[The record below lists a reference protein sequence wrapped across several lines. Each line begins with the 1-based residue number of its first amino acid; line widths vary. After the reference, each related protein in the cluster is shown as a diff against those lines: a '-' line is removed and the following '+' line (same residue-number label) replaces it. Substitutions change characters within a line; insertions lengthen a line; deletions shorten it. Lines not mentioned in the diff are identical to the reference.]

1 MDKFLIN
8 STLVYRVPTVEDAL
22 KLRDILSETPY
33 GELTNF
39 SYTTKYIKAK
49 GEVIEEY
56 QVVKAK
62 IEFNADGDLVLQING
77 VSKVFSPK
85 ADKA

>member
-1 MDKFLIN
+1 MDKYLIN
-8 STLVYRVPTVEDAL
+8 NTLVYRVPTVADAL
-22 KLRDILSETPY
+22 VLRDELSKNEY

-49 GEVIEEY
+49 GEIIEEY

-62 IEFNADGDLVLQING
+62 IEFTPEKEPEQRVNVLYEG
-77 VSKVFSPK
+77 GF
-85 ADKA
+85 

>member
-39 SYTTKYIKAK
+39 SYTTKYIKDK

-62 IEFNADGDLVLQING
+62 IEFNAEKDPEQHIEVNFGME
-77 VSKVFSPK
+77 F
-85 ADKA
+85 